1 MRSTVKMRGNTPEG
15 KERAAKMAALAES
28 GVNLADV
35 ARQFGLSRERVRQIL
50 LQHGCTTYLEA
61 NAALRQRNL
70 EERDVEIARLLTN
83 NSGVTHAEVAR
94 TLGVGRSTIT
104 HSVGR
109 TGAVS
114 EFHAES
120 RRIDA
125 EIYEAYARGLPWVEI
140 AAQFDLPTYEYNGP
154 KTCVGGIVRARRH
167 AKRNGLPWPIPHV
180 HRTQKKE

>member
-1 MRSTVKMRGNTPEG
+1 MSLTIKVSARTLEG

-28 GVNLADV
+28 GVNLAEV

-70 EERDVEIARLLTN
+70 EERDEEIARLLTN
-83 NSGVTHAEVAR
+83 NPRVTHAEVAR
-94 TLGVGRSTIT
+94 TLGIGKSTIT
-104 HSVGR
+104 HSAKR

-125 EIYEAYARGLPWVEI
+125 KIYEAYAGGAPWVEI
-140 AAQFDLPTYEYNGP
+140 ATQFGLPTYAYHGP
-154 KTCVGGIVRARRH
+154 KTCVGGIIRARRH
-167 AKRNGLPWPIPHV
+167 AKRNGLPWPIPN
-180 HRTQKKE
+180 RKPNRAS